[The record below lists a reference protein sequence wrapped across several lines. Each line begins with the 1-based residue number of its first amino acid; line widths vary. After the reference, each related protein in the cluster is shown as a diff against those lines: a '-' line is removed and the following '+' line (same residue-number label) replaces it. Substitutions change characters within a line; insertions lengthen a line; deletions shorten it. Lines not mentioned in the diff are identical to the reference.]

1 MKPTTAP
8 GTSSVTTQQNESRP
22 MNPPIPRTTDHR
34 PETTPSGLV
43 LYDGECDFCVSSVR
57 RVSPVLMRA
66 GFDFKPLQAVTG
78 NGAESEAETIN
89 PASRFDSM
97 IVVTA
102 DGRRLQTAEAVVH
115 LASKIWWARP
125 VCWIARWP
133 WGMGLVGWCYKRIAE
148 NRYCFHGSCSRPSGA
163 GWRAWLPLVV
173 LPAASFV
180 LRSHVP
186 SWVWMWVLSAAIF
199 FGLKWLTFWQAE
211 PRSRRAA
218 GWRSLA
224 YLIGW
229 VGMDATAFFG
239 TPRTNVFIARREW
252 LRGLLNTIAGA
263 ALLWGVSPRIPSENH
278 LLAGWTGLVGLMLIL
293 HFGLVHLLALVWQAF
308 GVNAEQIM
316 RKPLRSRSLSEFWG
330 SRWNLGFR
338 QLSHDL
344 VFQPLRP
351 RVGIAGATVTAFLAS
366 GLVHD
371 LVISVPAGGG
381 YGLPTAYFGL
391 QGLGVILERSG
402 VGMRVGLGAGL
413 LGRAFAVLVTAGPA
427 FFLFHPM
434 FVERITLPMLV
445 AVGAR

>member
-1 MKPTTAP
+1 
-8 GTSSVTTQQNESRP
+8 
-22 MNPPIPRTTDHR
+22 MNPRIPRTTEHR
-34 PETTPSGLV
+34 IETAPSGLV
-43 LYDGECDFCVSSVR
+43 LYDGECRFCVSSVR
-57 RVSPVLMRA
+57 RLSPVLKRA
-66 GFDFKPLQAVTG
+66 GFDFKPLQAVSG
-78 NGAESEAETIN
+78 DCPELEAETTD
-89 PASRFDSM
+89 PAFRFDSM

-102 DGRRLQTAEAVVH
+102 DGRRLQTAEAVVY
-115 LASKIWWARP
+115 LAGKIWWARP

-133 WGMGLVGWCYKRIAE
+133 RGMGLVGWFYKRIAE
-148 NRYCFHGSCSRPSGA
+148 NRYCLQGICSRGSGA

-173 LPAASFV
+173 PPAASFG

-186 SWVWMWVLSAAIF
+186 PWVWMWVLSAAIF
-199 FGLKWLTFWQAE
+199 FGLKWLTWRQAE
-211 PRSRRAA
+211 PGSRRAA

-229 VGMDATAFFG
+229 VGMDANAFFG
-239 TPRTNVFIARREW
+239 TPRTNVFVPRREW
-252 LRGLLNTIAGA
+252 LRGLFNAMAGA
-263 ALLWGVSPRIPSENH
+263 ALLWGVCPRVPSENH
-278 LLAGWTGLVGLMLIL
+278 LLAGWTGMIGLILIL
-293 HFGLVHLLALVWQAF
+293 HFGLFHLLALVWQGF
-308 GVNAEQIM
+308 GVNAEPIM
-316 RKPLRSRSLSEFWG
+316 RKPLRARSLSEFWG

-351 RVGIAGATVTAFLAS
+351 RVGIAGATMATFLAS

-402 VGMRVGLGAGL
+402 GGMRVGLGASL
-413 LGRAFAVLVTAGPA
+413 LGRAFAVLVAAGPV
-427 FFLFHPM
+427 FLLFHPT

>member
-1 MKPTTAP
+1 MKPTTSA
-8 GTSSVTTQQNESRP
+8 GRISVTTQQDEICPVNS
-22 MNPPIPRTTDHR
+22 PIPSTTGHGIDVA
-34 PETTPSGLV
+34 PSGLV

-78 NGAESEAETIN
+78 NGAEPEAETIN

-102 DGRRLQTAEAVVH
+102 DGRRLRTAAAVVH

-133 WGMGLVGWCYKRIAE
+133 WGMGLVGWFYKGIAQ
-148 NRYCFHGSCSRPSGA
+148 NRYCFRGICSRGSGA

-173 LPAASFV
+173 LPAASFG

-186 SWVWMWVLSAAIF
+186 SWVWMWVLSATIF
-199 FGLKWLTFWQAE
+199 FGLKWLTWWQAE
-211 PRSRRAA
+211 PRSRQAA

-224 YLIGW
+224 YLVGW
-229 VGMDATAFFG
+229 VGMDANAFFG
-239 TPRTNVFIARREW
+239 SPRTNLFIPLRQW
-252 LRGLLNTIAGA
+252 LRGLFNAMAGA
-263 ALLWGVSPRIPSENH
+263 ALLWVASPRILSENH
-278 LLAGWTGLVGLMLIL
+278 LLAGWTGLVGLILIL
-293 HFGLVHLLALVWQAF
+293 HFGLFHLLALVWQAF
-308 GVNAEQIM
+308 GVNAEPIM

-338 QLSHDL
+338 QLSHDV

-351 RVGIAGATVTAFLAS
+351 RVGIAGATVATFLAS

-391 QGLGVILERSG
+391 QGLGVILERSS
-402 VGMRVGLGAGL
+402 VGMRLGLGGGL
-413 LGRAFAVLVTAGPA
+413 LGRAFAVLVAAGPA
-427 FFLFHPM
+427 FFLFHPA
-434 FVERITLPMLV
+434 FVERIALPMFV
-445 AVGAR
+445 AIGAR